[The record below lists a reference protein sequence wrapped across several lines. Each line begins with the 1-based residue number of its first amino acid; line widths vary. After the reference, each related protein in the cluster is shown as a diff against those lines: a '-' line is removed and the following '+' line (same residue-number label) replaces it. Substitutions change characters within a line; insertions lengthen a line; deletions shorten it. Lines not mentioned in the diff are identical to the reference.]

1 MPKDIMYGEPPV
13 SWQSVSCSLFQRG
26 VPTKKRKLQCKP
38 ELSEQ
43 CRRKTDAMDA
53 SARKRARVSADVS
66 GRKRF
71 LFSYSLRQLCF
82 VVHC

>member
-1 MPKDIMYGEPPV
+1 MPEDILYGEPPV
-13 SWQSVSCSLFQRG
+13 SWQSFGCLLFQRG
-26 VPTKKRKLQCKP
+26 YLQKQRKLQCRP

-53 SARKRARVSADVS
+53 SAWMKAHVSANVS
-66 GRKRF
+66 G
-71 LFSYSLRQLCF
+71 SANVSLQQCF